1 MTSDRFSSSQP
12 DVRFLSVCS
21 GIEAASVAWN
31 PLGWKAWAF
40 SEIEPFPSSVLAH
53 HYPDTPNLGD
63 MTKFKDW
70 PDASVS
76 LLCGGTPCQ
85 SFSNAGLR
93 AGLDDPRGQLMLTFG
108 AIAARYRPRWLV
120 WENVPGVL
128 SSNGGRDFG
137 AFLGLLGFLGYGFAY
152 RVLDAQFVR
161 VDGYARAVP
170 QRRQRVFV
178 VGCLGDWR
186 SAAAVLL
193 ERESLRG
200 DPAPRRSSG
209 VRVAGALGCGS
220 PASGGRVGADE
231 AAAGQIVS
239 IQGNLIGRDKGGP
252 VGVGVGVGVGGE
264 MFTLTKAD
272 VHGVAICPPTVS
284 PALKARDYKGPSS
297 DGDGDGDGAPLIVH
311 TLRGEGFDASEDG
324 TGRGIPLIPFD
335 TTQLTSAAN
344 RSNPKP
350 GDPCHPLAAGA
361 HPPAVAF
368 GWQNAAAQGMPV
380 DSISPTLDK
389 SKHPATA
396 TATAV
401 RRLMPVEC
409 ERLQGFPDSYTSV
422 MHRGKPAADGPRYK
436 ALGNSWAIPP
446 VRWIGLR
453 IAMVDALQVRR
464 AEAA

>member
-1 MTSDRFSSSQP
+1 MN
-12 DVRFLSVCS
+12 
-21 GIEAASVAWN
+21 I
-31 PLGWKAWAF
+31 
-40 SEIEPFPSSVLAH
+40 
-53 HYPDTPNLGD
+53 
-63 MTKFKDW
+63 
-70 PDASVS
+70 
-76 LLCGGTPCQ
+76 
-85 SFSNAGLR
+85 
-93 AGLDDPRGQLMLTFG
+93 
-108 AIAARYRPRWLV
+108 
-120 WENVPGVL
+120 
-128 SSNGGRDFG
+128 
-137 AFLGLLGFLGYGFAY
+137 
-152 RVLDAQFVR
+152 
-161 VDGYARAVP
+161 
-170 QRRQRVFV
+170 
-178 VGCLGDWR
+178 
-186 SAAAVLL
+186 
-193 ERESLRG
+193 
-200 DPAPRRSSG
+200 
-209 VRVAGALGCGS
+209 VAGALTGAMGRRCGV
-220 PASGGRVGADE
+220 PDGGDTE
-231 AAAGQIVS
+231 GQ
-239 IQGNLIGRDKGGP
+239 L
-252 VGVGVGVGVGGE
+252 
-264 MFTLTKAD
+264 
-272 VHGVAICPPTVS
+272 VA
-284 PALKARDYKGPSS
+284 
-297 DGDGDGDGAPLIVH
+297 H
-311 TLRGEGFDASEDG
+311 TLRADGFDASEDG
-324 TGRGIPLIPFD
+324 TGRGTPLVPTYAPEVAATMVARSSRGGGQTNSPGHQAGRELIAFD

>member
-1 MTSDRFSSSQP
+1 MK
-12 DVRFLSVCS
+12 FLSVCS

-31 PLGWKAWAF
+31 PLGWNAWGF
-40 SEIEPFPSSVLAH
+40 SEIEPFPCSVLAH
-53 HYPDTPNLGD
+53 HYPDTPNRGD
-63 MTKFKDW
+63 MTLFKDW
-70 PDASVS
+70 PDASLD

-137 AFLGLLGFLGYGFAY
+137 SFLGLLGFLGYGFAY

-161 VDGYARAVP
+161 VDGYGRAVP

-200 DPAPRRSSG
+200 DSAPRRVAGSG
-209 VRVAGALGCGS
+209 VAAGALAGVGPGS
-220 PASGGRVGADE
+220 GWRVGADE
-231 AAAGQIVS
+231 AAAGQLVAGTLNANNKAAGSATSQDAECGLLIPA
-239 IQGNLIGRDKGGP
+239 QG
-252 VGVGVGVGVGGE
+252 
-264 MFTLTKAD
+264 
-272 VHGVAICPPTVS
+272 
-284 PALKARDYKGPSS
+284 PALAYGSDTRGPIDVALALSAHPGGMRMDFES
-297 DGDGDGDGAPLIVH
+297 ETFVAH
-311 TLRGEGFDASEDG
+311 TLRGDGFDASEDG
-324 TGRGIPLIPFD
+324 TGRGTPLVLVPAVHQ
-335 TTQLTSAAN
+335 TLVG
-344 RSNPKP
+344 RSSRGGGQTNSP
-350 GDPCHPLAAGA
+350 GHNADEAI
-361 HPPAVAF
+361 VAF

-380 DSISPTLDK
+380 DTISPTLDK

-396 TATAV
+396 SAAAV

-409 ERLQGFPDSYTSV
+409 ERLQGFPADYTLV
-422 MHRGKPAADGPRYK
+422 PHRGKPAADGPRYK
-436 ALGNSWAIPP
+436 AIGNSWA
-446 VRWIGLR
+446 VNCARWIGQR
-453 IAMVDALQVRR
+453 IAFVDSLKANNER
-464 AEAA
+464 AAA

>member
-1 MTSDRFSSSQP
+1 MLFRSG
-12 DVRFLSVCS
+12 VMRFLSVCS

-31 PLGWKAWAF
+31 PLGWKALAF
-40 SEIEPFPSSVLAH
+40 SEIEAFPSAVLAH

-70 PDASVS
+70 PDADIS

-161 VDGYARAVP
+161 VDGYGRAVP

-200 DPAPRRSSG
+200 DPAPRR
-209 VRVAGALGCGS
+209 VAGAGVAPSLT
-220 PASGGRVGADE
+220 VGAGGSCGHRY
-231 AAAGQIVS
+231 AQAGME
-239 IQGNLIGRDKGGP
+239 GFL
-252 VGVGVGVGVGGE
+252 
-264 MFTLTKAD
+264 
-272 VHGVAICPPTVS
+272 VHGPAIS

-297 DGDGDGDGAPLIVH
+297 DGVGDGAPLMAY
-311 TLRGEGFDASEDG
+311 TLTGNGFDASEDG

-368 GWQNAAAQGMPV
+368 NWQTGASAGMAC
-380 DSISPTLDK
+380 SAECSPTLIK
-389 SKHPATA
+389 NQTPATA

-409 ERLQGFPDSYTSV
+409 ERLQGFPDGYTAIPY
-422 MHRGKPAADGPRYK
+422 RGKPAADGPRYK
-436 ALGNSWAIPP
+436 ALGNSWA
-446 VRWIGLR
+446 VNCARWIGMR
-453 IAMVDALQVRR
+453 ICMVDEIVRMK
-464 AEAA
+464 EAA